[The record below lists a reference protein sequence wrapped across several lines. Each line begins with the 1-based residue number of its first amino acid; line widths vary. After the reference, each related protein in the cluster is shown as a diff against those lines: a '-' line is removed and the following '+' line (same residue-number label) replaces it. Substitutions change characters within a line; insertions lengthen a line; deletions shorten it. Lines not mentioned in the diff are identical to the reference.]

1 MRRSYMQ
8 EPLSSLEFFE
18 GCRQPV
24 AFKNLLL
31 GLAFF
36 HALVQERRK
45 FGPLGWNIPYGFDDG
60 DQRISMRQLRMFL
73 DENEEVC
80 YSADSTFAWQLAIL
94 YCCCEQTC
102 HSTCSCNGHRQID
115 EALYHA
121 PALELWYVP
130 HGLRMHHSVSQVLS
144 CRPYR

>member
-1 MRRSYMQ
+1 MAVARAMQGIKGNMRRSYMQ
-8 EPLSSLEFFE
+8 EPLSNLEFFE

-73 DENEEVC
+73 DENEEV
-80 YSADSTFAWQLAIL
+80 W
-94 YCCCEQTC
+94 
-102 HSTCSCNGHRQID
+102 CNFSF
-115 EALYHA
+115 
-121 PALELWYVP
+121 PALL
-130 HGLRMHHSVSQVLS
+130 GAAAGCCQLLLRVMSTLHRLS
-144 CRPYR
+144 LLKTHNNAL

>member
-1 MRRSYMQ
+1 MQGIKGNMRRSYIQ
-8 EPLSSLEFFE
+8 EPLSNLEFFE

-73 DENEEVC
+73 DENEEVRC
-80 YSADSTFAWQLAIL
+80 KFSF
-94 YCCCEQTC
+94 
-102 HSTCSCNGHRQID
+102 
-115 EALYHA
+115 
-121 PALELWYVP
+121 PALL
-130 HGLRMHHSVSQVLS
+130 GAAARCCQLLLRVLDTAQTVSPQDIIQCPVVML
-144 CRPYR
+144 CMYHT

>member
-8 EPLSSLEFFE
+8 EPLSNLEFFE

-45 FGPLGWNIPYGFDDG
+45 FGSLGWNIPYGFDDG

-80 YSADSTFAWQLAIL
+80 QSAAS
-94 YCCCEQTC
+94 
-102 HSTCSCNGHRQID
+102 SCGLH
-115 EALYHA
+115 LCT
-121 PALELWYVP
+121 PAVN
-130 HGLRMHHSVSQVLS
+130 
-144 CRPYR
+144 

>member
-1 MRRSYMQ
+1 MQGIKGNMRRSYMQ
-8 EPLSSLEFFE
+8 EPLSNLEFFE

-31 GLAFF
+31 GMAFF

-73 DENEEVC
+73 DENEEVWC
-80 YSADSTFAWQLAIL
+80 MFSFPALLGAAAR
-94 YCCCEQTC
+94 CCC
-102 HSTCSCNGHRQID
+102 
-115 EALYHA
+115 L
-121 PALELWYVP
+121 L
-130 HGLRMHHSVSQVLS
+130 LRVLDTLHT
-144 CRPYR
+144 PFLIKM

>member
-1 MRRSYMQ
+1 MQGIKGNMRRSYMQ
-8 EPLSSLEFFE
+8 EPLSNLEFFE

-73 DENEEVC
+73 DENEEVGC
-80 YSADSTFAWQLAIL
+80 KFSF
-94 YCCCEQTC
+94 
-102 HSTCSCNGHRQID
+102 
-115 EALYHA
+115 
-121 PALELWYVP
+121 PALLGTAAGCCLGSWT
-130 HGLRMHHSVSQVLS
+130 HCTDHFLLRT
-144 CRPYR
+144 

>member
-73 DENEEVC
+73 DENEQVC
-80 YSADSTFAWQLAIL
+80 HSAASASASAWQLAFM

-102 HSTCSCNGHRQID
+102 QD
-115 EALYHA
+115 MQL
-121 PALELWYVP
+121 
-130 HGLRMHHSVSQVLS
+130 Q
-144 CRPYR
+144 

>member
-8 EPLSSLEFFE
+8 EPLSNLEFFE

-36 HALVQERRK
+36 HAVVQERRK

-73 DENEEVC
+73 DENEQVC
-80 YSADSTFAWQLAIL
+80 HSAASTFACYYAPMH
-94 YCCCEQTC
+94 CCYPHTC
-102 HSTCSCNGHRQID
+102 
-115 EALYHA
+115 
-121 PALELWYVP
+121 
-130 HGLRMHHSVSQVLS
+130 
-144 CRPYR
+144 

>member
-1 MRRSYMQ
+1 MLQGIRGNMRRSYLQ
-8 EPLSSLEFFE
+8 EPLSNAEFFE

-31 GLAFF
+31 GMAFF

-45 FGPLGWNIPYGFDDG
+45 FGSLGWNIPYGFDDG

-80 YSADSTFAWQLAIL
+80 
-94 YCCCEQTC
+94 
-102 HSTCSCNGHRQID
+102 
-115 EALYHA
+115 
-121 PALELWYVP
+121 
-130 HGLRMHHSVSQVLS
+130 MHPCWL
-144 CRPYR
+144 

>member
-1 MRRSYMQ
+1 MQGIKGNMRRSYMQ
-8 EPLSSLEFFE
+8 EPLSNLEFFE
-18 GCRQPV
+18 GRRQPV

-73 DENEEVC
+73 DENEEVGC
-80 YSADSTFAWQLAIL
+80 KFSF
-94 YCCCEQTC
+94 
-102 HSTCSCNGHRQID
+102 
-115 EALYHA
+115 
-121 PALELWYVP
+121 PALLGTAAGCCLGSWT
-130 HGLRMHHSVSQVLS
+130 HCTDHFLLRT
-144 CRPYR
+144 

>member
-1 MRRSYMQ
+1 MVPVPWHSHGQVQCVQGIRGNMRRSYMQ
-8 EPLSSLEFFE
+8 EPLSNLEFFE

-45 FGPLGWNIPYGFDDG
+45 FGSLGWNIPYGFDDG

-80 YSADSTFAWQLAIL
+80 QSAASILACQLAL
-94 YCCCEQTC
+94 MHCC
-102 HSTCSCNGHRQID
+102 
-115 EALYHA
+115 
-121 PALELWYVP
+121 
-130 HGLRMHHSVSQVLS
+130 
-144 CRPYR
+144 

>member
-1 MRRSYMQ
+1 MVQGIRGNMRRSYLQ
-8 EPLSSLEFFE
+8 EPLSNAEFFE
-18 GCRQPV
+18 GCRQPA

-31 GLAFF
+31 GMAFF

-80 YSADSTFAWQLAIL
+80 CLGCASAL
-94 YCCCEQTC
+94 
-102 HSTCSCNGHRQID
+102 STCSLVCLFD
-115 EALYHA
+115 A
-121 PALELWYVP
+121 
-130 HGLRMHHSVSQVLS
+130 
-144 CRPYR
+144 